1 MNFARASR
9 AGGES
14 RRQQHAMAAACSG
27 ALARAHSRP
36 TARAH
41 GQPTRRTR
49 PACSLF
55 SPTSAEATEPILTAM
70 VSQLMNVRSLARY
83 TLGSTRVTLHA
94 HAAKIS
100 SRPPPQQRANVR
112 RAGLLERGTTRP
124 AGQRQRE
131 QQRQVRTW
139 RGDPNTGCRAHSTT
153 CSPPCCPCSRRPC
166 PPTASTTGPP
176 AATPPRVPRKRP
188 GLHAQ
193 RGGERRQPAAAA
205 SWFRQAA
212 CHPACSARLSPSPRP
227 PPGPLRRQNSRGG
240 SSLHS
245 RDGRDQKGRVIR
257 GGTYR

>member
-1 MNFARASR
+1 MQPLLTDQRRGDRAYFD
-9 AGGES
+9 GHGEPVDE
-14 RRQQHAMAAACSG
+14 C
-27 ALARAHSRP
+27 ALISQIHLGLDP
-36 TARAH
+36 
-41 GQPTRRTR
+41 GD
-49 PACSLF
+49 PAC
-55 SPTSAEATEPILTAM
+55 TCG
-70 VSQLMNVRSLARY
+70 QDQ
-83 TLGSTRVTLHA
+83 
-94 HAAKIS
+94 
-100 SRPPPQQRANVR
+100 QQRANVR

-153 CSPPCCPCSRRPC
+153 CSPPCCPWSRRPC
-166 PPTASTTGPP
+166 PATASTTGPP

-227 PPGPLRRQNSRGG
+227 PPGPLRRHNSRGG

-257 GGTYR
+257 GGT